1 MDKFLEN
8 ILQIPAETLQVEFKR
23 LGSDKVVEKTVQ
35 TITALAN
42 TEGGVIILG
51 IDDPE
56 KTKFKDLERIFG
68 IEENLELFDTIGR
81 EVQRIIPPLSGIWPP
96 QKILVPEINK
106 TVALLYVPKA
116 EQLFHSINN
125 HVYVRLEKGNKRL
138 TPQEIVKFSYAK
150 GFEKADRELVDVDFA
165 LLETPFY
172 KTWREH
178 RDITGSNIQEIL
190 FNIGLAR
197 KDEKGIIKPTRAA
210 VMLFCEYPTNLMET
224 KCCVRVF
231 QYEGTIEKIGEVPN
245 LVGTPK
251 TIDGPVIRLIK
262 EAHEY
267 VLTLL
272 RAGVRIQSGFVTRYR
287 IPERA
292 IKEAITN
299 AVIHRDYFTK
309 RDIEVKIFEDRVE
322 IENPGLFPCNI
333 TRYNIGYVRADG
345 YRNDLLVK
353 HLREFPSA
361 PNFDQNEGVRAMRS
375 EMHAQNLYP
384 PIYLTYPL
392 FQDSVKT
399 VLFNEIAASE
409 WDKVQFFLNE
419 NKFINNE
426 RARAVT
432 GIASENKMSKLLGK
446 WVQQNLLIKIKPSS
460 GAKKGTKY
468 RLAAAEEVEKTPY
481 SLSSQPKE
489 DKS

>member
-8 ILQIPAETLQVEFKR
+8 ILQISAETLHVEFKR

-56 KTKFKDLERIFG
+56 KTKFKDLDRIFG
-68 IEENLELFDTIGR
+68 IEENLEVFDTIGR

-96 QKILVPEINK
+96 QKILVHEVNK
-106 TVALLYVPKA
+106 TVALLHIPKA
-116 EQLFHSINN
+116 EQSFHSINN
-125 HVYVRLEKGNKRL
+125 HVYIRLEKGNKRL
-138 TPQEIVKFSYAK
+138 TPQEIIKFSYAK
-150 GFEKADRELVDVDFA
+150 GFEKADRELVDVDFE
-165 LLETPFY
+165 LMETPFY
-172 KTWREH
+172 KTWKEYRE
-178 RDITGSNIQEIL
+178 ITGSQIQQVL
-190 FNIGLAR
+190 CNVGLAR
-197 KDEKGIIKPTRAA
+197 KDENGIVKPTRAA

-272 RAGVRIQSGFVTRYR
+272 RAGVRIQSGFVTQYR

-333 TRYNIGYVRADG
+333 TRSNIGYVRADG

-399 VLFNEIAASE
+399 VLFNEIATSE
-409 WDKVQFFLNE
+409 WDKVQFFLKE

-426 RARAVT
+426 RARELT
-432 GIASENKMSKLLGK
+432 GIKDKDVISKLFKK
-446 WVQQNLLIKIKPSS
+446 WVKQGLLLRVDPPS
-460 GAKKGTKY
+460 GAKKLTKY
-468 RLAAAEEVEKTPY
+468 KLAVSPEVEQQG
-481 SLSSQPKE
+481 SLFAGGQTN
-489 DKS
+489 KS